1 MLKYIFV
8 RITALVITLF
18 IIVTVAFMV
27 IRLMPDSVYDD
38 PTLPNEIQEILNAK
52 YHLDEPIIHQYY
64 YFLEGI
70 VKEGDWGTSLL
81 IRPKVPVFE
90 VLKDKIPI
98 SLTINLAALAVAIP
112 IGIIAG
118 IIAAINKNGMLD
130 HVISFAIVICI
141 SVPSFIYA
149 SLMQFFLAFKLNWF
163 PIVYEPSAVGMAKV
177 ASLAL
182 PVMALSF
189 GPIAR
194 VARYLRAELN
204 ETLNSEFMLLA
215 RTKGLTKFQST
226 VNHGLRNSFLP
237 MANIIIPMFAN
248 IMGGSLVI
256 ETIFSVPGVG
266 GLMIDSINSSDH
278 PLTIAILLFYS
289 FISLFT
295 ILIVDLSYGIID
307 PRVRVGGKK

>member
-1 MLKYIFV
+1 MLRYILV
-8 RITALVITLF
+8 RLTALCITLF

-38 PTLPNEIQEILNAK
+38 PTLPSEIQEILNAK
-52 YHLDEPIIHQYY
+52 YHLDKPIVVQYF

-70 VKEGDWGTSLL
+70 VTEGDWGTSLL

-98 SLTINLAALAVAIP
+98 SLSLNLSALAFAIP
-112 IGIIAG
+112 VGLLAG
-118 IIAAINKNGMLD
+118 IIAAINKNGMVD
-130 HVISFAIVICI
+130 HTISLAIVIFI

-149 SLMQFFLAFKLNWF
+149 SLMQYYLAFKLGWF
-163 PIVYEPSAVGMAKV
+163 PIVFEPSAVGFGKIM
-177 ASLAL
+177 SMAL

-215 RTKGLTKFQST
+215 RTKGLSKFQST
-226 VNHGLRNSFLP
+226 LNHGLRNSFLP

-266 GLMIDSINSSDH
+266 GLMIDAINSSDH

-295 ILIVDLSYGIID
+295 ILIVDLSYGLID
-307 PRVRVGGKK
+307 PRIRVGGTR